1 LQVFEINQLKILIL
15 GLLLIGE
22 LEGDVQHA
30 LLRLI

>member
-30 LLRLI
+30 LWRLI